1 MPFYVGLLSCLC
13 SRAPV
18 AAIYL
23 DGSFKWS
30 LVAVQDTCEKRHFA
44 GCLSIIM
51 PLDVDEHVNIW
62 INRLFRFI
70 PEGYVHTF
78 AAWWVVFVVSYS
90 AHRLQWQR
98 SVVLPVHRGEGGRT
112 HVHLRAW
119 DIQGSRPGS
128 RSLTGRESDFW
139 NAHQVRFPRVDVLR
153 GTFFFFFFLPQAAL
167 DFLAQENL
175 KAHISCWYIKKYIEE
190 HPEERYGERVIGWTR
205 PKRHLE
211 NNQ

>member
-1 MPFYVGLLSCLC
+1 MKSGCC
-13 SRAPV
+13 SGHMR
-18 AAIYL
+18 
-23 DGSFKWS
+23 
-30 LVAVQDTCEKRHFA
+30 KRHFA

-51 PLDVDEHVNIW
+51 PLDVDEHVNIL

-78 AAWWVVFVVSYS
+78 AAWWVVFVVSFS

-139 NAHQVRFPRVDVLR
+139 NAHQVRFPRVDVYGAL
-153 GTFFFFFFLPQAAL
+153 FFFFSPTGCPGLSGTREPEGSYFLLVYKEIHRRASRGAVWRTCHWLNSTKTAPGEQP
-167 DFLAQENL
+167 
-175 KAHISCWYIKKYIEE
+175 IKPHSI
-190 HPEERYGERVIGWTR
+190 HWTVR
-205 PKRHLE
+205 PVTCNKL
-211 NNQ
+211 Q